1 MTMWKPELD
10 RSKPRY
16 AALADSIAE
25 DIRSRKLKPGDRLPT
40 HRDLADALGV
50 TVGTVSRG
58 YAEAERRGLVLG
70 EVGRGTFVA
79 SDAGAKGLFFQ
90 VQEPTVAEWDLGLNT
105 NLEALGP
112 RLGPALQQLSQSDGL
127 DELLRYSSSGGL
139 VRHRLAGAR
148 WLREAGLQAAA
159 EDVFVC
165 AGVQHCLSVVLYSV
179 LHSGDTLLTE
189 SLTYPGVKE
198 LALRLGVRLAPVAM
212 DEQGLLPDSLEAV
225 IRAERPRGLYLMP
238 SAHNPTT
245 ACLPEDRRKR
255 VVELIR
261 RHDLLLLEDDPYA
274 RFMKEPPTPLS
285 EFLPERSF
293 YVSGVSK
300 VLAGGLRVAYLKAPQ
315 EFHRAV
321 VRGITS
327 SMWMAPPLMAEIATR
342 WIEDGTSAEA
352 LARKQAET
360 AVRVALAREALSGCS
375 FAGKDYC
382 CFLWLRL
389 PEPWRGDDF
398 EREAGKRGLSVFPAE
413 RFIVGHAPLPFAAR
427 ISLGRIDDRSQ
438 LRNAL
443 KMVRDMLLGSF
454 ERP

>member
-1 MTMWKPELD
+1 MWKPELD
-10 RSKPRY
+10 SFKPRY

-25 DIRSRKLKPGDRLPT
+25 DIRSGRLKPGDRLPT

-79 SDAGAKGLFFQ
+79 SDAGDKGLFFQ
-90 VQEPTVAEWDLGLNT
+90 VQEPTIAEWDLSLNT

-112 RLGPALQQLSQSDGL
+112 SLGPALQQLSQADGL
-127 DELLRYSSSGGL
+127 DELLRYASSGGL
-139 VRHRLAGAR
+139 ARHRLAGAR
-148 WLREAGLQAAA
+148 WLREVGLRAAA

-165 AGVQHCLSVVLYSV
+165 AGVQHCLSVVL
-179 LHSGDTLLTE
+179 HAIFNSGDTILTE

-212 DEQGLLPDSLEAV
+212 DEQGVLPDALEAA
-225 IRAERPRGLYLMP
+225 IRAERPRGVYLMP
-238 SAHNPTT
+238 GAHNPTT
-245 ACLPEDRRKR
+245 ACLPEDRRRR
-255 VVELIR
+255 VAELIR
-261 RHDLLLLEDDPYA
+261 RYDLLLLEDDPYVK
-274 RFMKEPPTPLS
+274 FMQQPPAPLS

-300 VLAGGLRVAYLKAPQ
+300 VLGGGLRVAYLRAPPAY
-315 EFHRAV
+315 HRAV

-342 WIEDGTSAEA
+342 WIEDGTSAEV

-360 AVRVALAREALSGCS
+360 SARVFMAREALAGCS
-375 FAGKDYC
+375 FEDKEYC

-398 EREAGKRGLSVFPAE
+398 ERESGKRGLSVFPAE
-413 RFIVGHAPLPFAAR
+413 RFIVGHSPLPFAAR

-438 LRNAL
+438 LRRAL
-443 KMVRDMLLGSF
+443 EMVRDMLLGSF
-454 ERP
+454 EGP